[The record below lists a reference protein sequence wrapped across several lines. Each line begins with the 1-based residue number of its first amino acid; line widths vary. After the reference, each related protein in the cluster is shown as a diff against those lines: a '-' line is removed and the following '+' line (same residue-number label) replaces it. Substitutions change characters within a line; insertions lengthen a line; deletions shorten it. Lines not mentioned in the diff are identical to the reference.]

1 MHLLA
6 GGLVTP
12 VHMLRSPGA
21 CMNTP
26 TMRVLPTL
34 MPTLPVPAS
43 RECPRMVVYPDAY
56 CVHPLVGQGRAASA
70 HLHASVRI
78 NKTPS
83 LPPLISPASV
93 YIYKS

>member
-12 VHMLRSPGA
+12 VLMLRSPCA

-26 TMRVLPTL
+26 TMRVPPTL

-43 RECPRMVVYPDAY
+43 REWPRMVVYPDAY

-93 YIYKS
+93 YMYKS

>member
-12 VHMLRSPGA
+12 VLMLRSPCA

-34 MPTLPVPAS
+34 MPTLPVSAS
-43 RECPRMVVYPDAY
+43 REWPRMVVYPDAY

-70 HLHASVRI
+70 LLHASVRI

-83 LPPLISPASV
+83 LPPTITCLCVHVQVI
-93 YIYKS
+93 